1 MRGVITAVKHSGKGF
16 FFIEGE
22 DGKRYFGHKK
32 LLLKKNSY
40 DKYVWNG
47 NGCEFDGAFE
57 LEEGKSP
64 TAVNIVPDY
73 IADPRFAERKRLSKE
88 HKEREEANAWKKAEK
103 KRQQELI
110 REEQERWKAFLK
122 RHTWYVIQIR
132 EDGEWKDYMPA
143 ETLIIFKTVPEAR
156 EFIHKHKEYA
166 PGDRL
171 RIKTR
176 ETV

>member
-1 MRGVITAVKHSGKGF
+1 MRGVITAVKHSGAGF

-22 DGKRYFGHKK
+22 DGTRYFGHKK
-32 LLLKKNSY
+32 LMENKQRY

-47 NGCEFDGAFE
+47 NGCEFEIGEPDERGPRAE
-57 LEEGKSP
+57 
-64 TAVNIVPDY
+64 NIVPDHVR
-73 IADPRFAERKRLSKE
+73 DPRWLERKQLSKE

-103 KRQQELI
+103 KRQQEII

-143 ETLIIFKTVPEAR
+143 ETLIVFKTVPEAR
-156 EFIHKHKEYA
+156 EFIHRHKEYA